1 MDDEDDL
8 NVIYSQSSTGS
19 QTVQCTASMT
29 RDFLKPFLELA
40 RNKINEIR
48 EEKAKQER
56 IKKEK
61 EHLKNLR
68 KLKKLS
74 KAQKEIQKAQVEKE
88 KTQKKMSGV
97 QEGKKKKRKDKN
109 ENLHKRDSNKEA
121 ELKQMEGNKTI
132 VSCFICGL
140 SNDSDQDWLNQ
151 GWISCFICQK
161 WLHLKCIFLDN
172 VSQSYFGSGPYV
184 CFQCD
189 QQQFD
194 YQLTLL

>member
-97 QEGKKKKRKDKN
+97 QEGKKKKLDK
-109 ENLHKRDSNKEA
+109 EIALEQSRP
-121 ELKQMEGNKTI
+121 
-132 VSCFICGL
+132 
-140 SNDSDQDWLNQ
+140 SNDSTIHFNASENLIKLTRRVDR
-151 GWISCFICQK
+151 IE
-161 WLHLKCIFLDN
+161 HT
-172 VSQSYFGSGPYV
+172 
-184 CFQCD
+184 
-189 QQQFD
+189 
-194 YQLTLL
+194 LTLIADKIDAVLGGQLNITIPEIPSNELEE